1 MSTKKYEAKKK
12 KFMVGDTFDN
22 EVALRRKVK
31 PSGDT
36 YPDYD
41 IDFEEDF
48 KKIDAEK
55 MVGGGIARPEQP
67 IKGVK
72 PIQVKGRKFQ
82 VIF

>member
-41 IDFEEDF
+41 IDFQEDF
-48 KKIDAEK
+48 KKN
-55 MVGGGIARPEQP
+55 RC
-67 IKGVK
+67 
-72 PIQVKGRKFQ
+72 
-82 VIF
+82 

>member
-36 YPDYD
+36 YPDYEE
-41 IDFEEDF
+41 DFEEDF
-48 KKIDAEK
+48 KKIRTQK
-55 MVGGGIARPEQP
+55 LKLSTGGAIALSRTTH
-67 IKGVK
+67 
-72 PIQVKGRKFQ
+72 
-82 VIF
+82 

>member
-36 YPDYD
+36 M
-41 IDFEEDF
+41 I
-48 KKIDAEK
+48 
-55 MVGGGIARPEQP
+55 
-67 IKGVK
+67 
-72 PIQVKGRKFQ
+72 
-82 VIF
+82 